1 MKRKRPIR
9 LLSFLSGLCFALPFL
24 FRSALSAPIA
34 YFSGIPA
41 LILLFSHLTDEH
53 DRKPFFYL
61 RMGFYYSFGY
71 YIGVYHWF
79 LYMYPLDF
87 IADFSALEAVGV
99 VFVALV
105 GLSLVATACFAFI
118 IPNVALLYRTRPVR
132 GRAILLPLLFA
143 SVFTVFSYLI
153 SFTWMGVP
161 WGMIA
166 VTQASV
172 PVLAMTSSLFGSY
185 FVTFT
190 VVLVEGFLALA
201 VLRFYRARRQENGAL
216 ISARLKKAAPAAIL
230 ALSVFFVNLVAGTV
244 LYLVPH
250 AENSR
255 MTASLV
261 QGNVTSREKWNGVGE
276 DLFTR
281 YDRIVSSLADT
292 ESDLIV
298 WSETAITT
306 SLDSTPLSLGGKSV
320 RAWLS
325 GLAKKTS
332 AAQLVGHFA
341 YEGDKENGKTY
352 NTLSLVNR
360 DGSLHENVYYKRHLV
375 PFGEYVPIKP
385 VIDTLLPFM
394 GDLVLMNEF
403 TAGTDSEIFDT
414 EHGRLGTLICFDSIY
429 EELARDAVSDGAEI
443 LIISTN
449 DSWFD
454 DSIALYQHNAQAI
467 LRAME
472 NGRYVLR
479 CANTGISS
487 VITDKGDVI
496 ASLAPNVEGV
506 ITESVP
512 LYGYQTLYTVIGN
525 LFIYLLIAS
534 LLALPAIEL
543 YLRLKERR
551 RK

>member
-1 MKRKRPIR
+1 MKKKRPIR
-9 LLSFLSGLCFALPFL
+9 LLSFLSGMCFALPFL
-24 FRSALSAPIA
+24 LRSALSAPIA

-41 LILLFSHLTDEH
+41 LLLLFSLLTDGTE
-53 DRKPFFYL
+53 RKPFFFL
-61 RMGFYYSFGY
+61 RMGFYFSFGY

-87 IADFSALEAVGV
+87 IADFSALEAAGV

-105 GLSLVATACFAFI
+105 GLSLVATACFTFI
-118 IPNVALLYRTRPVR
+118 IPNVALLYRTRPCKERVL
-132 GRAILLPLLFA
+132 LLPLLFA

-166 VTQASV
+166 ITQA
-172 PVLAMTSSLFGSY
+172 PLPALAMTSSLFGSY
-185 FVTFT
+185 FVTFI
-190 VVLVEGFLALA
+190 VVLTGGFLALA
-201 VLRFYRARRQENGAL
+201 LLRYYRTRRENGAQ
-216 ISARLKKAAPAAIL
+216 AHRNAVKRAALPGIL
-230 ALSVFFVNLVAGTV
+230 ALSVFFVNLAAGCA
-244 LYLVPH
+244 LYLIPH
-250 AENSR
+250 TENDS
-255 MTASLV
+255 MTATLV

-281 YDRIVSSLADT
+281 YDRLVSSLEDSG
-292 ESDLIV
+292 SDLII

-306 SLDSTPLSLGGKSV
+306 GLDSTPASLDGQSV

-325 GLAKKTS
+325 ELAKKTN
-332 AAQLVGHFA
+332 AAQLVGHFS
-341 YEGDKENGKTY
+341 YEGTGEDGKTY

-360 DGSLHENVYYKRHLV
+360 DGTLHGNVYHKRHLV
-375 PFGEYVPIKP
+375 PFGEYVPMKP

-394 GDLVLMNEF
+394 SELVLMNEF
-403 TAGTDSEIFDT
+403 TPGTDSKVFDT
-414 EHGRLGTLICFDSIY
+414 EHGKLGALICFDSIY
-429 EELARDAVSDGAEI
+429 EELARDATKDGAEI

-454 DSIALYQHNAQAI
+454 DSIALYQHNAQAV

-506 ITESVP
+506 ITEEVP
-512 LYGYQTLYTVIGN
+512 LYGYETLYTRIGN
-525 LFIYLLIAS
+525 LFVYLNIAA
-534 LLALPAIEL
+534 LLALPTLDVI
-543 YLRLKERR
+543 LRLKER
-551 RK
+551 KAT